1 MRMKLTE
8 NQFRSLIKEEIL
20 READSRGFSPSLSD
34 GVMWH
39 LSEGVSFDRPVYRV
53 GTEKYFALMRE
64 ARELYNNGAYRP
76 ASEFE
81 QDLLESDLGETA
93 LYEGME
99 VPLDFPVLEEILEE
113 AKYKGKE
120 VELGKP
126 KRGSGGKAYVYVR
139 DPKTGNVKKVSFGSS
154 LPDAMGDSEAHRKRR
169 KSFGDR
175 HNCAK
180 KKDRTK
186 PGYWS
191 CRATK
196 FFGRDIPGWW

>member
-1 MRMKLTE
+1 VKLTE
-8 NQFRSLIKEEIL
+8 KTLRRLISEECLRS
-20 READSRGFSPSLSD
+20 ADAEGLSPR
-34 GVMWH
+34 
-39 LSEGVSFDRPVYRV
+39 LSEGLQWHFDEGVPFDRPVYRA
-53 GTEKYFALMRE
+53 GTEKYFALMKE
-64 ARELYNNGAYRP
+64 ARELYRSGFYEP
-76 ASEFE
+76 QSSFE
-81 QDLLESDLGETA
+81 IDLLESDLGEWA
-93 LYEGME
+93 DLEGVK
-99 VPLDFPVLEEILEE
+99 VPLDFPMQE

-126 KRGSGGKAYVYVR
+126 KKGDGKSYVYVR

-154 LPDAMGDSEAHRKRR
+154 MPDAMGDSDAARKRR

-175 HNCAK
+175 HDCAN

-186 PGYWS
+186 AGYWA

>member
-1 MRMKLTE
+1 MKLTE
-8 NQFRSLIKEEIL
+8 NQLRRIVSEEYL
-20 READSRGFSPSLSD
+20 RDEAAAGRTPA
-34 GVMWH
+34 
-39 LSEGVSFDRPVYRV
+39 LSEGLRWHLDEGVPFDRPVYRA

-64 ARELYNNGAYRP
+64 ARTLYYLGEYSP
-76 ASEFE
+76 HSEFE
-81 QDLLESDLGETA
+81 RDLLESNLGDMA
-93 LYEGME
+93 LYEGVE
-99 VPLDFPVLEEILEE
+99 VPLDLPMKEDEDLSE

-139 DPKTGNVKKVSFGSS
+139 DPKSGNVRKVSFGSS
-154 LPDAMGDSEAHRKRR
+154 MPDAMGDSEAARKRR

-175 HNCAK
+175 HNCAD

-186 PGYWS
+186 AGYWA